1 MENVPLISIC
11 IPIKNRF
18 QYIRN
23 LLNAIEN
30 LDYPKKKVKLIFVD
44 DFSIDG
50 TYEALVKWKNEVEE
64 KYYKMVLMRERTNI
78 PQARNLCIKN
88 MEGDYL
94 LFWDSDVIPPRDLL
108 SEMISIMEENPTI
121 GMIGADYEYDPSL
134 KVRYKPIVNKETH
147 AVYMGF
153 TLIRRE
159 VFNVAGFFDENLSV
173 GEDTEFGIRVTEKTD
188 YKIVWAPRPVLHL
201 KSPSD
206 VKRRIRAWM
215 AYNFHVRA
223 EEYYKSFN
231 RLPRILKIRLAY
243 YIGLPLTIVLSL
255 VLFITSVQVLAITPL
270 IYLAPSLYPLIR
282 TKGLKEGVAMWLT
295 FNLPTGLA
303 LSYGFLF
310 IALNKLLRSKESRR
324 DQRN

>member
-1 MENVPLISIC
+1 MPLISIC

-255 VLFITSVQVLAITPL
+255 VLFITSVQVLAIMPL
-270 IYLAPSLYPLIR
+270 LYLVPSIYPLIKSR
-282 TKGLKEGVAMWLT
+282 GLKEGIIVWLT
-295 FNLPTGLA
+295 FNLPTGLS
-303 LSYGFLF
+303 LSYGFMYVVLK
-310 IALNKLLRSKESRR
+310 KLLRK
-324 DQRN
+324 

>member
-1 MENVPLISIC
+1 MENAPLITIG

-18 QYIRN
+18 QYIRS
-23 LLNAIEN
+23 LFEAIED
-30 LDYPKKKVKLIFVD
+30 LDYPKEKIKLIFVD
-44 DFSIDG
+44 DFSTDG
-50 TYEALVKWKNEVEE
+50 TYEALVKWKNKVEE
-64 KYYKMVLMRERTNI
+64 KYYKVVLIRERTNI

-108 SEMISIMEENPTI
+108 SEMISIMEENSSI

-134 KVRYKPIVNKETH
+134 KVRYRPIVNRKTH

-159 VFNVAGFFDENLSV
+159 VFNAAGFFDENLSV

-206 VKRRIRAWM
+206 VKRRKHAWM
-215 AYNFHVRA
+215 AYNFRVRA
-223 EEYYKSFN
+223 EEYYKSFT
-231 RLPRILKIRLAY
+231 RLPKFLKIRLAY
-243 YIGLPLTIVLSL
+243 YIGLPWAIVLGL
-255 VLFITSVQVLAITPL
+255 VTFIFGVQILSITPL
-270 IYLAPSLYPLIR
+270 IYLAPSLYPLVKSR
-282 TKGLKEGVAMWLT
+282 GLKEGIIMWLT
-295 FNLPTGLA
+295 FNLPTGLS

-310 IALNKLLRSKESRR
+310 IALKRLLRK
-324 DQRN
+324 

>member
-44 DFSIDG
+44 DFSTDG

-64 KYYKMVLMRERTNI
+64 KYYKVVLMRKRTNI

-201 KSPSD
+201 KSSSD

-223 EEYYKSFN
+223 KEYYKSFN

-255 VLFITSVQVLAITPL
+255 VLFIAGVQVLAIMPL
-270 IYLAPSLYPLIR
+270 LYLVPSIYPPIKSR
-282 TKGLKEGVAMWLT
+282 GLKEGIIVWLT
-295 FNLPTGLA
+295 FNLPTGLS
-303 LSYGFLF
+303 LSYGFMYVVLK
-310 IALNKLLRSKESRR
+310 KLLRK
-324 DQRN
+324 

>member
-1 MENVPLISIC
+1 
-11 IPIKNRF
+11 F

-44 DFSIDG
+44 DFSTDG

-255 VLFITSVQVLAITPL
+255 VLFITSVQVLAIMPL
-270 IYLAPSLYPLIR
+270 LYLVPSIYPLIKSR
-282 TKGLKEGVAMWLT
+282 GLKEGIIVWLT
-295 FNLPTGLA
+295 FNLPTGLS
-303 LSYGFLF
+303 LSYGFMYVVLK
-310 IALNKLLRSKESRR
+310 KLLRK
-324 DQRN
+324 

>member
-1 MENVPLISIC
+1 VENVPLISIC

-44 DFSIDG
+44 DFSTDG

-255 VLFITSVQVLAITPL
+255 VLFITSVQVLAIMPL
-270 IYLAPSLYPLIR
+270 LYLVPSIYPLIKSR
-282 TKGLKEGVAMWLT
+282 GLKEGIIVWLT
-295 FNLPTGLA
+295 FNLPTGLS
-303 LSYGFLF
+303 LSYGFMYVVLK
-310 IALNKLLRSKESRR
+310 KLLRK
-324 DQRN
+324 

>member
-44 DFSIDG
+44 DFSTDG

-64 KYYKMVLMRERTNI
+64 KYYKVVLMRKRTNI

-255 VLFITSVQVLAITPL
+255 VLFITSVQVLAIMPL
-270 IYLAPSLYPLIR
+270 LYLVPSIYPLIKSR
-282 TKGLKEGVAMWLT
+282 GLKEGIIVWLT
-295 FNLPTGLA
+295 FNLPTGLS
-303 LSYGFLF
+303 LSYGFMYVVLK
-310 IALNKLLRSKESRR
+310 KLLRK
-324 DQRN
+324 

>member
-1 MENVPLISIC
+1 L
-11 IPIKNRF
+11 IKNRF

-255 VLFITSVQVLAITPL
+255 VLFITSVQVLAIMPL
-270 IYLAPSLYPLIR
+270 LYLVPSIYPLIKSR
-282 TKGLKEGVAMWLT
+282 GLKEGIIVWLT
-295 FNLPTGLA
+295 FNLPTGLS
-303 LSYGFLF
+303 LSYGFMYVVLK
-310 IALNKLLRSKESRR
+310 KLLRK
-324 DQRN
+324 